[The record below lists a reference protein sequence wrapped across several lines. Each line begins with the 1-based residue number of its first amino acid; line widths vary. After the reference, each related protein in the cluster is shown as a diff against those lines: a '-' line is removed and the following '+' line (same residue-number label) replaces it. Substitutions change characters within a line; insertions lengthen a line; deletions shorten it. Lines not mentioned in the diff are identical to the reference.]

1 MAGHNLNYPELLP
14 SGARPPE
21 DRNAMSRAQRI
32 QNLLTRELSPLH
44 LELIDETT
52 QHNAP
57 ANGESHFKLLVVS
70 DYFAGL
76 KPIARHRFINGL
88 LGEEFAV
95 GLHALAMHTW
105 TPQEWFLKGGQAPAS
120 PPCLGGGKS

>member
-1 MAGHNLNYPELLP
+1 
-14 SGARPPE
+14 
-21 DRNAMSRAQRI
+21 MSRAQRI
-32 QNLLTRELSPLH
+32 QDLLTRELGPLH

-57 ANGESHFKLLVVS
+57 PDGESHFKLLVVS
-70 DYFAGL
+70 DDFTGL
-76 KPIARHRFINGL
+76 KPLARHRLINDL
-88 LGEEFAV
+88 LVEEFAA

-105 TPQEWFLKGGQAPAS
+105 TPEEWFLKGGQAPAS

>member
-14 SGARPPE
+14 SGANPPE
-21 DRNAMSRAQRI
+21 DQNAMSRAQRI

>member
-1 MAGHNLNYPELLP
+1 M
-14 SGARPPE
+14 R
-21 DRNAMSRAQRI
+21 RAQRI